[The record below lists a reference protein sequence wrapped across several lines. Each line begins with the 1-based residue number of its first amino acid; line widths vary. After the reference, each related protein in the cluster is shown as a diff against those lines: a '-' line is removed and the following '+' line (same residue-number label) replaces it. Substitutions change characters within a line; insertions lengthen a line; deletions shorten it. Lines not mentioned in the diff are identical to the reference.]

1 MQYLVSFALL
11 VAFVAWMAGVYHQLE
26 HLRAAVCQYWGQWCR
41 ATHHR
46 NECLADFAETFA
58 LFLPQ
63 EDPRPAYLRRLA
75 ADSDRSLALVR
86 TPRWGPLHGFMG
98 SAEQVLRS
106 AVAQSVQVVEN
117 SPVMRGNEPLQR
129 LCSSVSVSLYQQDQ
143 LASLFN
149 SAAVEYNAALAAPA
163 ARLLAPL
170 FGFEAAD
177 PLDMNKK
184 EHPQR

>member
-11 VAFVAWMAGVYHQLE
+11 VAFIAWMAGVYHQLE
-26 HLRAAVCQYWGQWCR
+26 HLRAAVCLCWGQWCR

-58 LFLPQ
+58 LFLPE

-75 ADSDRSLALVR
+75 ADSDRSLALVQA
-86 TPRWGPLHGFMG
+86 PRWSEVHGFLG
-98 SAEQVLRS
+98 GAEQVLRK
-106 AVAQSVQVVEN
+106 AVACSVQTVED
-117 SPVMRGNEPLQR
+117 SPAMREHEHLQR

-149 SAAVEYNAALAAPA
+149 HAAVEYNAALAAPS

-170 FGFEAAD
+170 FGFVAAD
-177 PLDMNKK
+177 PLDVSEK
-184 EHPQR
+184 EHPQA